1 MSSCRTLLAAVAAVA
16 ACLAVATGAGA
27 GSAAA
32 STVTDDVGCWGT
44 LNELAAAAVFAD
56 LTDDKLESVYLL
68 LDQLQDFCEAHNFE
82 EATKTQQSIEKLVG
96 K

>member
-1 MSSCRTLLAAVAAVA
+1 MSSCRTLLAAVAA
-16 ACLAVATGAGA
+16 CLAVATGAGAGA